1 MREILRRLGG
11 ATPATVRVMVM
22 IALSLAMMLIDNRT
36 QQFEKLRNILQTVVY
51 PVMFISTIPR
61 EMIRGVTGTMET
73 SSNLQTENESLRQ
86 ENLLLHSRLEKL
98 HSLEADNRRLK
109 RLLGQSEQIAEHV
122 LLAELVEVS
131 LEPYTQQ
138 ISLNK
143 GSSDDVYVGQPVING
158 DGVIGQVVHT
168 SQFQSTV
175 TLLTDPGSAIPV
187 MVMRNGLRGV
197 LFGTGVRNKLAMPY
211 MTADADIRVGDLLI
225 SSGMGGRFPT
235 GYPVATVTEVIQ
247 QPSDEFLT
255 INTLP
260 VTQLDHGREVLLI
273 WPETT
278 KSRAFWI
285 SRRSSPMNSVPILVS
300 FLVAMMLTSLPL
312 PESCHH
318 LSTRLADTGADLLVY
333 GNTRTDRNIHWLV
346 AGAFAGRYVWQPA
359 GAKCHG
365 IFHHCLPGK
374 YPAFTCADVPLWQQ
388 SVMVFLLVILHLAIS
403 AWIRGIAGQF
413 FVTWTYWMPALTSA
427 LVWPFIF
434 IVLRDI
440 RRQISSK

>member
-11 ATPATVRVMVM
+11 ATPATVRVIVM
-22 IALSLAMMLIDNRT
+22 IALSLALMLIDNRT
-36 QQFEKLRNILQTVVY
+36 QQFEKLRNVLQTVIY
-51 PVMFISTIPR
+51 PVMFISTLPR
-61 EMIRGVTGTMET
+61 EMIRAVTGTMEA
-73 SSNLQTENESLRQ
+73 SSTLQSENESLRQ

-109 RLLGQSEQIAEHV
+109 RLLGQSEQIAENV

-197 LFGTGVRNKLAMPY
+197 LFGTGVRNKLALPY
-211 MTADADIRVGDLLI
+211 MTADADIRIGDLLI

-235 GYPVATVTEVIQ
+235 GYPVATVTEVLQ

-260 VTQLDHGREVLLI
+260 VTQLDHGREVL
-273 WPETT
+273 
-278 KSRAFWI
+278 A
-285 SRRSSPMNSVPILVS
+285 N
-300 FLVAMMLTSLPL
+300 
-312 PESCHH
+312 
-318 LSTRLADTGADLLVY
+318 LA
-333 GNTRTDRNIHWLV
+333 
-346 AGAFAGRYVWQPA
+346 
-359 GAKCHG
+359 
-365 IFHHCLPGK
+365 
-374 YPAFTCADVPLWQQ
+374 
-388 SVMVFLLVILHLAIS
+388 
-403 AWIRGIAGQF
+403 
-413 FVTWTYWMPALTSA
+413 
-427 LVWPFIF
+427 
-434 IVLRDI
+434 
-440 RRQISSK
+440 

>member
-11 ATPATVRVMVM
+11 ATPATVRVIVM
-22 IALSLAMMLIDNRT
+22 IALSIALMLIDNRT
-36 QQFEKLRNILQTVVY
+36 QQFEKLRNALQTVIY
-51 PVMFISTIPR
+51 PVMFISTLPR
-61 EMIRGVTGTMET
+61 EMIRAVTGTMEA
-73 SSNLQTENESLRQ
+73 SSTLQSENESLRQ

-109 RLLGQSEQIAEHV
+109 RLLGQSEQIAENV

-197 LFGTGVRNKLAMPY
+197 LFGTGVRNKLALPY
-211 MTADADIRVGDLLI
+211 MTADADIRIGDLLI

-273 WPETT
+273 WPETIKEQT
-278 KSRAFWI
+278 
-285 SRRSSPMNSVPILVS
+285 
-300 FLVAMMLTSLPL
+300 
-312 PESCHH
+312 
-318 LSTRLADTGADLLVY
+318 DLDQEAVV
-333 GNTRTDRNIHWLV
+333 TDE
-346 AGAFAGRYVWQPA
+346 
-359 GAKCHG
+359 
-365 IFHHCLPGK
+365 
-374 YPAFTCADVPLWQQ
+374 
-388 SVMVFLLVILHLAIS
+388 
-403 AWIRGIAGQF
+403 
-413 FVTWTYWMPALTSA
+413 
-427 LVWPFIF
+427 
-434 IVLRDI
+434 
-440 RRQISSK
+440 

>member
-11 ATPATVRVMVM
+11 ATPATVRVIVM
-22 IALSLAMMLIDNRT
+22 IALSVALMLIDNRT
-36 QQFEKLRNILQTVVY
+36 QQFEKLRNVLQTVIY
-51 PVMFISTIPR
+51 PVMFISTLPR
-61 EMIRGVTGTMET
+61 EMIRAVTGTMEA
-73 SSNLQTENESLRQ
+73 SSTLQSENESLRQ

-109 RLLGQSEQIAEHV
+109 RLLGQSEQIAENV

-197 LFGTGVRNKLAMPY
+197 LFGTGVRNRLALPY
-211 MTADADIRVGDLLI
+211 MTADADIRIGDLLI

-235 GYPVATVTEVIQ
+235 GYPVATVTEVLQ

-273 WPETT
+273 WPETI
-278 KSRAFWI
+278 K
-285 SRRSSPMNSVPILVS
+285 
-300 FLVAMMLTSLPL
+300 
-312 PESCHH
+312 E
-318 LSTRLADTGADLLVY
+318 
-333 GNTRTDRNIHWLV
+333 
-346 AGAFAGRYVWQPA
+346 
-359 GAKCHG
+359 
-365 IFHHCLPGK
+365 
-374 YPAFTCADVPLWQQ
+374 Q
-388 SVMVFLLVILHLAIS
+388 SVLDQQEV
-403 AWIRGIAGQF
+403 
-413 FVTWTYWMPALTSA
+413 VT
-427 LVWPFIF
+427 
-434 IVLRDI
+434 DE
-440 RRQISSK
+440 

>member
-11 ATPATVRVMVM
+11 ATPATVRVIVM
-22 IALSLAMMLIDNRT
+22 IALSFALMLIDNRT
-36 QQFEKLRNILQTVVY
+36 QQFEKLRNVLQTVIY
-51 PVMFISTIPR
+51 PVMFISTLPR
-61 EMIRGVTGTMET
+61 EMIRAVTGTMEA
-73 SSNLQTENESLRQ
+73 SSTLQSENESLRQ

-109 RLLGQSEQIAEHV
+109 RLLGQSEQIAENV

-197 LFGTGVRNKLAMPY
+197 LFGTGVRNKLALPY
-211 MTADADIRVGDLLI
+211 MTADADIRIGDLLI

-235 GYPVATVTEVIQ
+235 GYPVATVTEVLQ

-273 WPETT
+273 WPETIKEQT
-278 KSRAFWI
+278 
-285 SRRSSPMNSVPILVS
+285 
-300 FLVAMMLTSLPL
+300 
-312 PESCHH
+312 
-318 LSTRLADTGADLLVY
+318 DL
-333 GNTRTDRNIHWLV
+333 D
-346 AGAFAGRYVWQPA
+346 QE
-359 GAKCHG
+359 
-365 IFHHCLPGK
+365 
-374 YPAFTCADVPLWQQ
+374 
-388 SVMVFLLVILHLAIS
+388 
-403 AWIRGIAGQF
+403 
-413 FVTWTYWMPALTSA
+413 A
-427 LVWPFIF
+427 LVT
-434 IVLRDI
+434 DE
-440 RRQISSK
+440 

>member
-11 ATPATVRVMVM
+11 ATPATVRVIVM
-22 IALSLAMMLIDNRT
+22 IALSIALMLIDNRT
-36 QQFEKLRNILQTVVY
+36 QQFEKLRNVLQTVIY
-51 PVMFISTIPR
+51 PVMFISTLPR
-61 EMIRGVTGTMET
+61 EMIRAVTGTMEA
-73 SSNLQTENESLRQ
+73 SSTLQSENESLRQ

-109 RLLGQSEQIAEHV
+109 RLLGQSEQIAENV

-197 LFGTGVRNKLAMPY
+197 LFGTGVRNKLALPY
-211 MTADADIRVGDLLI
+211 MTADADIRIGDLLI

-235 GYPVATVTEVIQ
+235 GYPVATVTEVLQ

-273 WPETT
+273 WPETIKEQT
-278 KSRAFWI
+278 
-285 SRRSSPMNSVPILVS
+285 
-300 FLVAMMLTSLPL
+300 
-312 PESCHH
+312 
-318 LSTRLADTGADLLVY
+318 DLDQEAVV
-333 GNTRTDRNIHWLV
+333 TDE
-346 AGAFAGRYVWQPA
+346 
-359 GAKCHG
+359 
-365 IFHHCLPGK
+365 
-374 YPAFTCADVPLWQQ
+374 
-388 SVMVFLLVILHLAIS
+388 
-403 AWIRGIAGQF
+403 
-413 FVTWTYWMPALTSA
+413 
-427 LVWPFIF
+427 
-434 IVLRDI
+434 
-440 RRQISSK
+440 

>member
-1 MREILRRLGG
+1 MRELLRRLGS
-11 ATPATVRVMVM
+11 ATPATVRVMVVV
-22 IALSLAMMLIDNRT
+22 ALSLAMMLIDHRT
-36 QQFEKLRNILQTVVY
+36 QQFEKFRNILQTVVY

-61 EMIRGVTGTMET
+61 EMIRGVTGSMEM
-73 SSNLQTENESLRQ
+73 SSNLQTDNESLRQ

-131 LEPYTQQ
+131 LEPYTQK

-211 MTADADIRVGDLLI
+211 LTADADIRVGDLLI

-235 GYPVATVTEVIQ
+235 GYPVATITGVRQ
-247 QPSDEFLT
+247 DPSDEFLT

-273 WPETT
+273 WPEST
-278 KSRAFWI
+278 KDQA
-285 SRRSSPMNSVPILVS
+285 VPELEN
-300 FLVAMMLTSLPL
+300 LTD
-312 PESCHH
+312 E
-318 LSTRLADTGADLLVY
+318 
-333 GNTRTDRNIHWLV
+333 
-346 AGAFAGRYVWQPA
+346 
-359 GAKCHG
+359 
-365 IFHHCLPGK
+365 
-374 YPAFTCADVPLWQQ
+374 
-388 SVMVFLLVILHLAIS
+388 
-403 AWIRGIAGQF
+403 
-413 FVTWTYWMPALTSA
+413 
-427 LVWPFIF
+427 
-434 IVLRDI
+434 
-440 RRQISSK
+440 

>member
-1 MREILRRLGG
+1 MRELLRRLGS
-11 ATPATVRVMVM
+11 ATPATVRVMVLV
-22 IALSLAMMLIDNRT
+22 ALSLAMMLIDHRT
-36 QQFEKLRNILQTVVY
+36 QQFEKFRNILQTVVY

-61 EMIRGVTGTMET
+61 EVIRGVTGSMEI
-73 SSNLQTENESLRQ
+73 SSNLQTDNDSLRQ

-131 LEPYTQQ
+131 LEPYTQK

-211 MTADADIRVGDLLI
+211 LTADADIRVGDLLI

-235 GYPVATVTEVIQ
+235 GYPVATVTEVRQ
-247 QPSDEFLT
+247 DPSDEFLT

-273 WPETT
+273 WPEST
-278 KSRAFWI
+278 KGQA
-285 SRRSSPMNSVPILVS
+285 VPELEN
-300 FLVAMMLTSLPL
+300 LTD
-312 PESCHH
+312 E
-318 LSTRLADTGADLLVY
+318 
-333 GNTRTDRNIHWLV
+333 
-346 AGAFAGRYVWQPA
+346 
-359 GAKCHG
+359 
-365 IFHHCLPGK
+365 
-374 YPAFTCADVPLWQQ
+374 
-388 SVMVFLLVILHLAIS
+388 
-403 AWIRGIAGQF
+403 
-413 FVTWTYWMPALTSA
+413 
-427 LVWPFIF
+427 
-434 IVLRDI
+434 
-440 RRQISSK
+440 

>member
-1 MREILRRLGG
+1 MRELLRRLGS
-11 ATPATVRVMVM
+11 ATPATVRVMVLV
-22 IALSLAMMLIDNRT
+22 ALSLAMMLIDHRT
-36 QQFEKLRNILQTVVY
+36 QQFEKFRNILQTVIY

-61 EMIRGVTGTMET
+61 EVIRGVTGSMEI
-73 SSNLQTENESLRQ
+73 SSNLQTDNDSLRQ

-131 LEPYTQQ
+131 LEPYTQK

-211 MTADADIRVGDLLI
+211 LTADADIRVGDLLI

-235 GYPVATVTEVIQ
+235 GYPVATVTEVRQ
-247 QPSDEFLT
+247 DPSDEFLT

-273 WPETT
+273 WPEST
-278 KSRAFWI
+278 KGQA
-285 SRRSSPMNSVPILVS
+285 VPELEN
-300 FLVAMMLTSLPL
+300 LTD
-312 PESCHH
+312 E
-318 LSTRLADTGADLLVY
+318 
-333 GNTRTDRNIHWLV
+333 
-346 AGAFAGRYVWQPA
+346 
-359 GAKCHG
+359 
-365 IFHHCLPGK
+365 
-374 YPAFTCADVPLWQQ
+374 
-388 SVMVFLLVILHLAIS
+388 
-403 AWIRGIAGQF
+403 
-413 FVTWTYWMPALTSA
+413 
-427 LVWPFIF
+427 
-434 IVLRDI
+434 
-440 RRQISSK
+440 

>member
-1 MREILRRLGG
+1 MRELLRRLGS

-22 IALSLAMMLIDNRT
+22 VALSLAMMLIDHRT
-36 QQFEKLRNILQTVVY
+36 QQFEKFRNILQTVVY

-61 EMIRGVTGTMET
+61 EMIRGVTGSMEM
-73 SSNLQTENESLRQ
+73 SSNLQTDNESLRQ

-131 LEPYTQQ
+131 LEPYTQK

-211 MTADADIRVGDLLI
+211 LTADADILVGDLLI

-235 GYPVATVTEVIQ
+235 GYPVATVTEVRQ
-247 QPSDEFLT
+247 DPSDEFLT

-273 WPETT
+273 WPESTEDQ
-278 KSRAFWI
+278 
-285 SRRSSPMNSVPILVS
+285 
-300 FLVAMMLTSLPL
+300 AMPELENLTD
-312 PESCHH
+312 E
-318 LSTRLADTGADLLVY
+318 
-333 GNTRTDRNIHWLV
+333 
-346 AGAFAGRYVWQPA
+346 
-359 GAKCHG
+359 
-365 IFHHCLPGK
+365 
-374 YPAFTCADVPLWQQ
+374 
-388 SVMVFLLVILHLAIS
+388 
-403 AWIRGIAGQF
+403 
-413 FVTWTYWMPALTSA
+413 
-427 LVWPFIF
+427 
-434 IVLRDI
+434 
-440 RRQISSK
+440 

>member
-11 ATPATVRVMVM
+11 ATPATVRVIVLV
-22 IALSLAMMLIDNRT
+22 ALSIAMMLIDNRT
-36 QQFEKLRNILQTVVY
+36 QQFEKLRNILQTIVY

-61 EMIRGVTGTMET
+61 EMLRGVTGSMES
-73 SSNLQTENESLRQ
+73 SSNLKTENASLRQ

-98 HSLEADNRRLK
+98 HSLEADNRRMK
-109 RLLGQSEQIAEHV
+109 RLLGQSEQIAEQV

-211 MTADADIRVGDLLI
+211 LTADADIRVGDLLI

-235 GYPVATVTEVIQ
+235 GYPVATVTGVIQ
-247 QPSDEFLT
+247 DPSDEFLT

-278 KSRAFWI
+278 KVQAVVEQE
-285 SRRSSPMNSVPILVS
+285 MV
-300 FLVAMMLTSLPL
+300 
-312 PESCHH
+312 
-318 LSTRLADTGADLLVY
+318 
-333 GNTRTDRNIHWLV
+333 TDE
-346 AGAFAGRYVWQPA
+346 
-359 GAKCHG
+359 
-365 IFHHCLPGK
+365 
-374 YPAFTCADVPLWQQ
+374 
-388 SVMVFLLVILHLAIS
+388 
-403 AWIRGIAGQF
+403 
-413 FVTWTYWMPALTSA
+413 
-427 LVWPFIF
+427 
-434 IVLRDI
+434 
-440 RRQISSK
+440 

>member
-1 MREILRRLGG
+1 MRELLRRLGS
-11 ATPATVRVMVM
+11 ATPATVRVMVLV
-22 IALSLAMMLIDNRT
+22 ALSLAMMLIDHRT

-61 EMIRGVTGTMET
+61 EMIRGVTGSMEM
-73 SSNLQTENESLRQ
+73 SSNLQTDNESLRQ

-109 RLLGQSEQIAEHV
+109 RLLGQSDQIAEHV

-131 LEPYTQQ
+131 LEPYTQK

-211 MTADADIRVGDLLI
+211 LTADADIRIGDLLI

-235 GYPVATVTEVIQ
+235 GYPVATVTEVRQ
-247 QPSDEFLT
+247 DPSDEFLT

-273 WPETT
+273 WPEST
-278 KSRAFWI
+278 KDQA
-285 SRRSSPMNSVPILVS
+285 VPELEN
-300 FLVAMMLTSLPL
+300 LTD
-312 PESCHH
+312 E
-318 LSTRLADTGADLLVY
+318 
-333 GNTRTDRNIHWLV
+333 
-346 AGAFAGRYVWQPA
+346 
-359 GAKCHG
+359 
-365 IFHHCLPGK
+365 
-374 YPAFTCADVPLWQQ
+374 
-388 SVMVFLLVILHLAIS
+388 
-403 AWIRGIAGQF
+403 
-413 FVTWTYWMPALTSA
+413 
-427 LVWPFIF
+427 
-434 IVLRDI
+434 
-440 RRQISSK
+440 

>member
-11 ATPATVRVMVM
+11 ATPATVRVIVM
-22 IALSLAMMLIDNRT
+22 IALSLALMLIDNRT
-36 QQFEKLRNILQTVVY
+36 QQFEKLRNVLQTVIY
-51 PVMFISTIPR
+51 PVMFISTLPR
-61 EMIRGVTGTMET
+61 EMIRAVTGTMEA
-73 SSNLQTENESLRQ
+73 SSTLQSENDSLRQ

-109 RLLGQSEQIAEHV
+109 RLLGQSEQIAENV

-197 LFGTGVRNKLAMPY
+197 LFGTGVRNKLALPY
-211 MTADADIRVGDLLI
+211 MTADADIRIGDLLI

-235 GYPVATVTEVIQ
+235 GYPVATVTEVLQ

-273 WPETT
+273 WPETI
-278 KSRAFWI
+278 K
-285 SRRSSPMNSVPILVS
+285 
-300 FLVAMMLTSLPL
+300 
-312 PESCHH
+312 E
-318 LSTRLADTGADLLVY
+318 
-333 GNTRTDRNIHWLV
+333 
-346 AGAFAGRYVWQPA
+346 
-359 GAKCHG
+359 
-365 IFHHCLPGK
+365 
-374 YPAFTCADVPLWQQ
+374 Q
-388 SVMVFLLVILHLAIS
+388 SVLDQQEV
-403 AWIRGIAGQF
+403 
-413 FVTWTYWMPALTSA
+413 VT
-427 LVWPFIF
+427 
-434 IVLRDI
+434 DE
-440 RRQISSK
+440 

>member
-11 ATPATVRVMVM
+11 ATPATVRVIVM
-22 IALSLAMMLIDNRT
+22 IALSVALMLIDNRT
-36 QQFEKLRNILQTVVY
+36 QQFEKLRNVLQTVIY
-51 PVMFISTIPR
+51 PVMFISTLPR
-61 EMIRGVTGTMET
+61 EMIRAVTGTMEA
-73 SSNLQTENESLRQ
+73 SSTLQSENESLRQ

-109 RLLGQSEQIAEHV
+109 RLLGQSEQIAENV

-197 LFGTGVRNKLAMPY
+197 LFGTGVRNRLALPY
-211 MTADADIRVGDLLI
+211 MTADADIRIGDLLI

-235 GYPVATVTEVIQ
+235 GYPVATVTEVLQ

-273 WPETT
+273 WPETI
-278 KSRAFWI
+278 KEQR
-285 SRRSSPMNSVPILVS
+285 VLDQQEV
-300 FLVAMMLTSLPL
+300 V
-312 PESCHH
+312 
-318 LSTRLADTGADLLVY
+318 
-333 GNTRTDRNIHWLV
+333 TDE
-346 AGAFAGRYVWQPA
+346 
-359 GAKCHG
+359 
-365 IFHHCLPGK
+365 
-374 YPAFTCADVPLWQQ
+374 
-388 SVMVFLLVILHLAIS
+388 
-403 AWIRGIAGQF
+403 
-413 FVTWTYWMPALTSA
+413 
-427 LVWPFIF
+427 
-434 IVLRDI
+434 
-440 RRQISSK
+440 

>member
-1 MREILRRLGG
+1 MRELLRRLGS
-11 ATPATVRVMVM
+11 ATPATVRVMVLV
-22 IALSLAMMLIDNRT
+22 ALSLAMMLIDHRT
-36 QQFEKLRNILQTVVY
+36 QQFEKFRNILQTVVY

-61 EMIRGVTGTMET
+61 EMIRGVTGSMEM
-73 SSNLQTENESLRQ
+73 SSNLQTDNESLRQ

-131 LEPYTQQ
+131 LEPYTQK

-211 MTADADIRVGDLLI
+211 LTADADIRIGDLLI

-235 GYPVATVTEVIQ
+235 GYPVATVTEVRQ
-247 QPSDEFLT
+247 DPSDEFLT

-273 WPETT
+273 WPEST
-278 KSRAFWI
+278 KDQA
-285 SRRSSPMNSVPILVS
+285 VPELEN
-300 FLVAMMLTSLPL
+300 LTD
-312 PESCHH
+312 E
-318 LSTRLADTGADLLVY
+318 
-333 GNTRTDRNIHWLV
+333 
-346 AGAFAGRYVWQPA
+346 
-359 GAKCHG
+359 
-365 IFHHCLPGK
+365 
-374 YPAFTCADVPLWQQ
+374 
-388 SVMVFLLVILHLAIS
+388 
-403 AWIRGIAGQF
+403 
-413 FVTWTYWMPALTSA
+413 
-427 LVWPFIF
+427 
-434 IVLRDI
+434 
-440 RRQISSK
+440 

>member
-1 MREILRRLGG
+1 MRELLRRLGS
-11 ATPATVRVMVM
+11 ATPATVRVMVLV
-22 IALSLAMMLIDNRT
+22 ALSLAMMLIDHRT
-36 QQFEKLRNILQTVVY
+36 QQFEKIRNILQTVVY

-61 EMIRGVTGTMET
+61 EMIRGVTGSMEM
-73 SSNLQTENESLRQ
+73 SSSLQTDNDSLRQ

-131 LEPYTQQ
+131 LEPYTQK

-211 MTADADIRVGDLLI
+211 LTADADIRVGDLLI

-235 GYPVATVTEVIQ
+235 GYPVATVTEVRQ
-247 QPSDEFLT
+247 DPSDEFLT

-273 WPETT
+273 WPEST
-278 KSRAFWI
+278 KGQA
-285 SRRSSPMNSVPILVS
+285 VPELEN
-300 FLVAMMLTSLPL
+300 LTD
-312 PESCHH
+312 E
-318 LSTRLADTGADLLVY
+318 
-333 GNTRTDRNIHWLV
+333 
-346 AGAFAGRYVWQPA
+346 
-359 GAKCHG
+359 
-365 IFHHCLPGK
+365 
-374 YPAFTCADVPLWQQ
+374 
-388 SVMVFLLVILHLAIS
+388 
-403 AWIRGIAGQF
+403 
-413 FVTWTYWMPALTSA
+413 
-427 LVWPFIF
+427 
-434 IVLRDI
+434 
-440 RRQISSK
+440 

>member
-1 MREILRRLGG
+1 MRELLRRLGS
-11 ATPATVRVMVM
+11 ATPATVRVMVLV
-22 IALSLAMMLIDNRT
+22 ALSLAMMLIDHRT
-36 QQFEKLRNILQTVVY
+36 QQFEKFRNILQTVVY

-61 EMIRGVTGTMET
+61 EMIRGVTGSMEM
-73 SSNLQTENESLRQ
+73 SSNLQTDNESLRQ

-131 LEPYTQQ
+131 LEPYTQK

-211 MTADADIRVGDLLI
+211 LTADADIRIGDLLI

-235 GYPVATVTEVIQ
+235 GYPVATVTEVRQ
-247 QPSDEFLT
+247 DPSDEFLT

-273 WPETT
+273 WPESTEDQ
-278 KSRAFWI
+278 A
-285 SRRSSPMNSVPILVS
+285 VPELEN
-300 FLVAMMLTSLPL
+300 LTD
-312 PESCHH
+312 E
-318 LSTRLADTGADLLVY
+318 
-333 GNTRTDRNIHWLV
+333 
-346 AGAFAGRYVWQPA
+346 
-359 GAKCHG
+359 
-365 IFHHCLPGK
+365 
-374 YPAFTCADVPLWQQ
+374 
-388 SVMVFLLVILHLAIS
+388 
-403 AWIRGIAGQF
+403 
-413 FVTWTYWMPALTSA
+413 
-427 LVWPFIF
+427 
-434 IVLRDI
+434 
-440 RRQISSK
+440 